1 MAITHSSGTRDA
13 LANLIDDRVNAGSL
27 DSGGDFVVIDSSGP
41 TDLISWEL
49 QDPAFGAASSAVIT
63 LAGTPLSTTASS
75 SGTADEFEVRSR
87 DNNVVYQ
94 GTVTAEGGG
103 GDVEINDTDV
113 SSGQSADLESHS
125 YTASP

>member
-1 MAITHSSGTRDA
+1 MSITHSTATRDA
-13 LANLIDDRVNAGSL
+13 FANLVDDRVNAGSL
-27 DSGGDFVVIDSSGP
+27 DSGGDFVVIESAGP

-63 LAGTPLSTTASS
+63 LAGTPLSTTASAG
-75 SGTADEFEVRSR
+75 GTADEFEVRNR

-94 GTVTAEGGG
+94 GTVTATGGG
-103 GDVEINDTDV
+103 GDVEINDTSV